1 MSFENIQLPPFLIQD
16 LYKDLLID
24 ENKSQLTSDTLKKAE
39 ISYLGKN
46 EKNILVLVNEENI
59 PFIADNDLNFLVDIL
74 SACKLSMADIALVN
88 FHHIRP
94 LNSKVL
100 TAQFNPT
107 KNILFGV
114 EPSALGLPL
123 HFPHYQIQQYN
134 NQTYLSGPSLKELAA
149 DKQLKQQL
157 WDSLKKLFSL

>member
-16 LYKDLLID
+16 LYKDLLI
-24 ENKSQLTSDTLKKAE
+24 EEKKSQLISDTLKKGE

-59 PFIADNDLNFLVDIL
+59 PFLPDNDLNFLIVIL
-74 SACKLSMADIALVN
+74 GACKLSMTDIALVN
-88 FHHIRP
+88 FKHNSS
-94 LNSKVL
+94 LNNKVL
-100 TAQFNPT
+100 TAKFNPA
-107 KNILFGV
+107 KNLLFGV
-114 EPSALGLPL
+114 EPSALELPL

-134 NQTYLSGPSLKELAA
+134 NQAYLSGPSLKEISS